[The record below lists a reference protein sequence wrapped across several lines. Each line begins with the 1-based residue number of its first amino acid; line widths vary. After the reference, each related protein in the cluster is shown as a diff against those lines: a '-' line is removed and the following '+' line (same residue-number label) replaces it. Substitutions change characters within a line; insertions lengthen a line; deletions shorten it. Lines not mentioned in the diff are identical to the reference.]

1 MGTNGARDITT
12 SHGDVTEGSET
23 TVEIKIKTLD
33 SQTHTLRVNKCVPV
47 LMLKEQIATVTG
59 VVSEQQRLICR
70 GKVLKDDE
78 LLSAYHVEDGHTLH
92 LVVRQPHQFS
102 SSPSTGHV
110 GSEGASANPAA
121 NSSSSTA
128 HNRGSHVARSI
139 VFEAVNIDQGDNRTS
154 HLGRIISSIL
164 SSIGTTNTASQNP
177 RNDLRETVGRTSGD
191 TGLSDPMQSN
201 PNPPTSRVELDS
213 HQGPL
218 RFQSVFPLGSQQP
231 IVIPDSLTTMNQY
244 LGVIRDDFRR
254 EGLSVY
260 GREQTNDA
268 AAAGM
273 NINDVHNH
281 DFLSPLPSRQGGL
294 PSPALLAEIV
304 LSTRQLLMDQAG
316 GCLSQLAR
324 RLEDHVSI
332 TDPLTR
338 MDLQSSAIRSGV
350 LLRNLGSL
358 LLELGRTTMTLH
370 MGQAPLEAVVNAGPA
385 VFISA
390 SGPNPVM
397 VQPVPFYPGSSFG
410 GAQFG
415 EPLASAF
422 VPRNIDIRVRTGGRT
437 IPVTSANLGE
447 QAGAQQPQEQ
457 TDPTRNLSAAN
468 SVNQPFSGIPSS
480 TSFAGESGVRVVP
493 IRTVVAVPAGHSPSD
508 SSGSAIGVI
517 YPLLA
522 RIQHVNSVNANNAR
536 GSGASNESN
545 QSHPNINQPNLES
558 AMQNQSPANS
568 VPVASWMN
576 PSANELPGYQGSS
589 PVSIISQQA
598 PPASNSE
605 SNTQAHVGQ
614 QVGQGPMS
622 QLLSRVDEWIRTALF
637 PGEQVHVGGTSHQ
650 ESVTGS
656 AAVQNQTGTTGNTE
670 THEAPRVGSD
680 DGVFFSSLVRQLMPF
695 LSQHT
700 TEPGGSASN
709 DGSTAQI
716 ASNHLNDSSSS
727 QHYRDPP
734 EAPSPKRPRR
744 NSE

>member
-1 MGTNGARDITT
+1 METNGASEVTT
-12 SHGDVTEGSET
+12 SHVDVTEDSET

-33 SQTHTLRVNKCVPV
+33 SHTYTLRVNKCVPV

-92 LVVRQPHQFS
+92 LVVRQPHQSS
-102 SSPSTGHV
+102 SSPPTGHV

-121 NSSSSTA
+121 NSSSSIA

-154 HLGRIISSIL
+154 HLSRFISSIL
-164 SSIGTTNTASQNP
+164 SSIGTTNTAFQNP
-177 RNDLRETVGRTSGD
+177 RNDLRETGGRTSGD
-191 TGLSDPMQSN
+191 TGLPDPVQSN
-201 PNPPTSRVELDS
+201 PNPSSSRVEVDS
-213 HQGPL
+213 QQSPL

-254 EGLSVY
+254 EGISTN

-273 NINDVHNH
+273 NSIDVQNH
-281 DFLSPLPSRQGGL
+281 DFLSPPPRQGGL
-294 PSPALLAEIV
+294 PSPASLAEIV

-316 GCLSQLAR
+316 GCLSQLAGH
-324 RLEDHVSI
+324 LEDHVSV

-350 LLRNLGSL
+350 ILRNLGSL
-358 LLELGRTTMTLH
+358 LLELGRTTMTLR
-370 MGQAPLEAVVNAGPA
+370 MGQTPLEAVVNAGPA

-390 SGPNPVM
+390 SGPNPLM
-397 VQPVPFYPGSSFG
+397 VQPVPFFPGSSFG
-410 GAQFG
+410 GTPFG
-415 EPLASAF
+415 EPPASAF
-422 VPRNIDIRVRTGGRT
+422 IPRNVDIRVRT
-437 IPVTSANLGE
+437 
-447 QAGAQQPQEQ
+447 
-457 TDPTRNLSAAN
+457 DPTRNPSTAN
-468 SVNQPFSGIPSS
+468 SVNQAFSGISS
-480 TSFAGESGVRVVP
+480 TTSFAGESGVRVVP
-493 IRTVVAVPAGHSPSD
+493 IRTVVAVPTGHSPSD
-508 SSGSAIGVI
+508 SSGSAVGVI

-522 RIQHVNSVNANNAR
+522 RIQHVNSANANNAR
-536 GSGASNESN
+536 GSRASNEPN

-568 VPVASWMN
+568 APVVSWIN
-576 PSANELPGYQGSS
+576 PSANELPSYQGSS
-589 PVSIISQQA
+589 PVSIASQQA
-598 PPASNSE
+598 PPASSSE
-605 SNTQAHVGQ
+605 SNTQAHVEP

-622 QLLSRVDEWIRTALF
+622 QFLNRVDEWLRTALLS
-637 PGEQVHVGGTSHQ
+637 GEQVQGGGTSHQ

-656 AAVQNQTGTTGNTE
+656 AAVQNQTGTARNTE
-670 THEAPRVGSD
+670 TQEASRVGND
-680 DGVFFSSLVRQLMPF
+680 DGVFFSSLVRELMPF
-695 LSQHT
+695 LSQRT
-700 TEPGGSASN
+700 TVPGGSASN
-709 DGSTAQI
+709 DGSTAQT
-716 ASNHLNDSSSS
+716 ASHHLNDSSSS
-727 QHYRDPP
+727 QHHRDPP